1 MVAVVLL
8 SCKAIDINPFKFD
21 SNVCDIRQPRGLNL
35 KMEDNIW
42 QSGLVFF
49 FI

>member
-1 MVAVVLL
+1 ML
-8 SCKAIDINPFKFD
+8 SCKVIDINLFKFD

-35 KMEDNIW
+35 KMEDNNIW
-42 QSGLVFF
+42 QSGLVLS